1 MVFLLA
7 RGRSADLPVP
17 ADDIFR
23 SGQRAQ
29 AHRPAGVQLL
39 RRDANLRAQPEF
51 PAVREPRARVDV
63 HRGGIHLAQK
73 ALRVGVIFRQDGFA
87 VAGGIVLDLLLLW
100 WVNIDTHTITL
111 QPNLFFFLFCNFLT
125 LLAIFYRY
133 AFYTLFGVNL
143 IYYIYGIYLFAK
155 TP

>member
-1 MVFLLA
+1 MARVPSYSVCIYVYRINYSNSHSRLLYGFFLNVFTFFLMGVIVYYFFPPFSPLSLTSLIFTPLFTLYYPLILLA
-7 RGRSADLPVP
+7 HFFG
-17 ADDIFR
+17 F
-23 SGQRAQ
+23 
-29 AHRPAGVQLL
+29 
-39 RRDANLRAQPEF
+39 
-51 PAVREPRARVDV
+51 
-63 HRGGIHLAQK
+63 GGL
-73 ALRVGVIFRQDGFA
+73 
-87 VAGGIVLDLLLLW
+87 LDLLLLW

>member
-1 MVFLLA
+1 MGVIVYYFFPPFSPLSLTSLIFTPLFTLYYPLILLA
-7 RGRSADLPVP
+7 HFFG
-17 ADDIFR
+17 F
-23 SGQRAQ
+23 
-29 AHRPAGVQLL
+29 
-39 RRDANLRAQPEF
+39 
-51 PAVREPRARVDV
+51 
-63 HRGGIHLAQK
+63 GGL
-73 ALRVGVIFRQDGFA
+73 
-87 VAGGIVLDLLLLW
+87 LDLLLLW

-111 QPNLFFFLFCNFLT
+111 QPNLFFFLFCNLLT